1 MTTSATAT
9 ITDESGSG
17 IAGLAIALDDVS
29 QQFDVKLARGKTDA
43 SGRFTLSYAEGSVV
57 TPEAGKQVRKMR
69 LRILVGQHI
78 LKEIVGVD
86 STTQAQ
92 LAYGT
97 LQFKRAEAE
106 SWWATLGTGAPSR
119 LTSGNAVQWLADN
132 EEGWGR
138 VAELLDNAGTLDVM
152 QLEIDID
159 KHGDAID
166 MTTEKPVI
174 VLRFASN
181 PDLPLDATHARNI
194 VPADDR
200 IERMMLG
207 VWATGHDVRIQLP
220 RAAMDQHGMLVIG
233 VAVLGLA
240 SLMFLGGV
248 IAIVVGVLV
257 ALIVLIGAYVLYRAH
272 RSFRTMFEAPKLADW
287 YKDAGATSGL
297 QQVRVRE
304 LKMRSTMFTHAKSVI
319 DRGVQ
324 AVLLG
329 SPFEQVYY
337 DTKAHALDERRRGP
351 HSAKGPI
358 HDVSVG
364 LRGPSVGYVQELFNS
379 HWNLADENDKILP
392 LLPAQLPAAVTRA
405 KPGEF
410 IANAQIVRTLDWM
423 FQNDTNG
430 ETGVLE
436 AYLRAIHFAERFIYI
451 ENQYFNNDRITQA
464 LVDAL
469 AAKPALVVILLLNVV
484 PDMPLYLD
492 WQQAA
497 VRRIAGSIGDAAA
510 AKQRL
515 GVFSVWTHAPS
526 DGDHSKPRLVDN
538 YLHTKTA
545 LIDNRWAT
553 VGSANLDG
561 ASLDFVQYARAALDG
576 DVRNTEAN
584 VVVFEA
590 DGEPRVAADT
600 LRRRL
605 WSEHLGFGGP
615 DATELDDAPGKNW
628 LEVWNA
634 RAAAKLA
641 GLQANL
647 DSVNPSRILP
657 WPAIA
662 YEKPLGFKDKF
673 ASHTAAKSYLQC
685 LFSPDDKPSDVLAS
699 QFEILG
705 DKGPTGFDFKYH

>member
-1 MTTSATAT
+1 MTTSATGSVV
-9 ITDESGSG
+9 DEASHGISG
-17 IAGLAIALDDVS
+17 LRVVLEDVS
-29 QQFDVKLARGKTDA
+29 QQFDVKLASDTTLDP
-43 SGRFTLSYAEGSVV
+43 SGSFTLSYAEGSVV
-57 TPEAGKQVRKMR
+57 SPEPGKQIRQMR
-69 LRILVGQHI
+69 LRVMVGQHI
-78 LKEIVGVD
+78 VKEIVQAD
-86 STTQAQ
+86 LTTQPQ
-92 LAYGT
+92 LAYGPIT
-97 LQFKRAEAE
+97 LKRAEAE
-106 SWWATLGTGAPSR
+106 SWWATLGTGAPAR
-119 LTSGNAVQWLADN
+119 MTAGNAIQWLADN

-138 VAELLDNAGTLDVM
+138 VADLLDKAGTLDVM
-152 QLEIDID
+152 QLEIEID

-166 MTTEKPVI
+166 MTTEKPEI
-174 VLRFASN
+174 VLRFAPN
-181 PDLPLDATHARNI
+181 LPLDDTHARNI

-220 RAAMDQHGMLVIG
+220 RMAMDQHGMLVIG

-257 ALIVLIGAYVLYRAH
+257 ALIVLIGAYVLFRAH

-287 YKDAGATSGL
+287 YNDAGATSGL

-304 LKMRSTMFTHAKSVI
+304 LKMRSTMVTHAKAVI

-329 SPFEQVYY
+329 SPFEQVYF
-337 DTKAHALDERRRGP
+337 DTKAHALDERRRGA
-351 HSAKGPI
+351 HAAKGPI

-364 LRGPSVGYVQELFNS
+364 VRGPAVGHVQELFNS

-392 LLPAQLPAAVTRA
+392 LLPAQLPAPVAQPN
-405 KPGEF
+405 PGEF

-423 FQNDTNG
+423 FQQDTNG

-464 LVDAL
+464 LIDAL

-484 PDMPLYLD
+484 PDMPLYLG

-526 DGDHSKPRLVDN
+526 DADHSKPRLVDN

-584 VVVFEA
+584 VVVFEG
-590 DGEPRVAADT
+590 DDEPRVGADAM
-600 LRRRL
+600 RRRL
-605 WSEHLGFGGP
+605 WSEHLGFSGP
-615 DATELDDAPGKNW
+615 SATELDDAPGKNW
-628 LEVWNA
+628 LEVWRA
-634 RAAAKLA
+634 RADAKLA

-647 DSVNPSRILP
+647 DAVHPARILP
-657 WPAIA
+657 WPTIA
-662 YEKPLGFKDKF
+662 YEARLGFKEKY

-685 LFSPDDKPSDVLAS
+685 LFSPDDQPSDVLAS

-705 DKGPTGFDFKYH
+705 DKGPTGFEFKYH